1 MTTAY
6 CATCRTYFIAK
17 ANPPYAV
24 IHTNAGRML
33 RHLHPITR
41 QELKPAPLP

>member
-6 CATCRTYFIAK
+6 CATCRTHFIVK

-24 IHTNAGRML
+24 IHTNTGRVL
-33 RHLHPITR
+33 HLHSITR
-41 QELKPAPLP
+41 QELKSVALP